1 MVKVADGSTVI
12 DFNQEQRVIGENV
25 QHADRIE

>member
-12 DFNQEQRVIGENV
+12 DFNQEQCVIGENV